1 MSFKAIDMSM
11 AVHKNQDAAMI
22 QRELQQKPQSDQ
34 AALSQAG
41 VKAAES
47 NRQRTVKLEETDK
60 SQIRDRKRDRREA
73 PQGNGKA
80 DKRSKSADVPEG
92 RKPPDPDHPYKGH
105 HIDLS
110 L

>member
-34 AALSQAG
+34 AALTQAG
-41 VKAAES
+41 MKAAES
-47 NRQRTVKLEETDK
+47 NRQKTVKLEETDK
-60 SQIRDRKRDRREA
+60 SQIRDRNREGRES
-73 PQGNGKA
+73 QLGNGKA
-80 DKRSKSADVPEG
+80 EKRSKPADG
-92 RKPPDPDHPYKGH
+92 LDCRKLPDPDHPYKGH

>member
-41 VKAAES
+41 LKASES

-60 SQIRDRKRDRREA
+60 SQIRDHNRDRRGSQ
-73 PQGNGKA
+73 QGNGKA
-80 DKRSKSADVPEG
+80 EERSKSAEG
-92 RKPPDPDHPYKGH
+92 PDARKPHGPDHPYKGH